1 MESLDTKTKQ
11 TVPPSQPPSPYIE
24 TEPKYDYDHV
34 TSNEYHK
41 PLTPD
46 LVKGWWAIYTCVIYA
61 YGNWILAI
69 KTHIWTF

>member
-11 TVPPSQPPSPYIE
+11 IVPPSQPPSPYIE

-46 LVKGWWAIYTCVIYA
+46 LVKGW
-61 YGNWILAI
+61 
-69 KTHIWTF
+69 